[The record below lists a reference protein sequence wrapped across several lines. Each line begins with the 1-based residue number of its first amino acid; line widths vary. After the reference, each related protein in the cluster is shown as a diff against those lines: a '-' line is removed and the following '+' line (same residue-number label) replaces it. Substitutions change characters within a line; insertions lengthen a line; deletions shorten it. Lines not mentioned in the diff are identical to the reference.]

1 MFKKT
6 ATKRQVSPSNPLK
19 GAASAKKRTSAGAVK
34 KSPLALKERPMT
46 RGQRKSIE
54 ELAAEQGIKPTRLDD
69 ILGKGADLWDS
80 DLELER
86 FVEDIYARRKE
97 DRELGKQ

>member
-1 MFKKT
+1 
-6 ATKRQVSPSNPLK
+6 
-19 GAASAKKRTSAGAVK
+19 
-34 KSPLALKERPMT
+34 MT
-46 RGQRKSIE
+46 RGQHKSIE
-54 ELAAEQGIKPTRLDD
+54 ELAREQGVNPARLDD

-97 DRELGKQ
+97 DRELARQ